1 MSLEPHHG
9 SDTASRHLDLKP
21 DTRSADGSRASS
33 PHTADA
39 TTNID
44 VRHQSQSDGYERT
57 CLGNSAHD
65 AMVNNVLASQPGKV
79 AHSHQSSRA

>member
-1 MSLEPHHG
+1 MSFQPHHG
-9 SDTASRHLDLKP
+9 QSTASRHLDLKP

-44 VRHQSQSDGYERT
+44 VRHQSQSDG
-57 CLGNSAHD
+57 A
-65 AMVNNVLASQPGKV
+65 A
-79 AHSHQSSRA
+79 RAP